1 VLAQRRTH
9 GIIGEVYFMGID
21 KPVIAPELSVSR
33 QLAEVSATTRYLPVA
48 GLSAL
53 PRCDVRTAYV
63 GLLTIHD
70 SDLNTTFLA
79 SELARSAR
87 SNPDAARSHIRK
99 QLQLLLVLV
108 RSVRRVETATL

>member
-1 VLAQRRTH
+1 
-9 GIIGEVYFMGID
+9 MGID
-21 KPVIAPELSVSR
+21 NPVIAPELSVSR

-70 SDLNTTFLA
+70 SDLTPPFLPPSWLA
-79 SELARSAR
+79 LLART
-87 SNPDAARSHIRK
+87 
-99 QLQLLLVLV
+99 QM
-108 RSVRRVETATL
+108 RRAVIFGSSYSCFWCLYAQFALSRRAGATL